1 MQVVDQGAL
10 KGFVPVNRAWNGFST
25 DDYKKAS
32 LSAYDE
38 DTKHEDTNEFHAEQT
53 NKSAFDLSGYE
64 IVRAQFFSTRFDPA
78 VTISS
83 GKITFNTACMKKFE
97 NVEYVEL
104 LFNSVE
110 KCIAVRPC
118 EKSNVNAIKWG
129 TIRNGRWAVLPKSCK
144 GFSEPL
150 FELMNWDSDCKYK
163 LRGQFC
169 GNSDEQLLIFELE
182 EPEVFVQEYV
192 EEQHIDSSVEAPSE
206 NMKTVKKVLYPK
218 AWIHNFGETTNR
230 TVFFQRIA
238 YKGNW
243 EILRPAKTVE
253 GMEII
258 TREILDDLM
267 GEAEKLIDRMRCAT
281 YE

>member
-1 MQVVDQGAL
+1 
-10 KGFVPVNRAWNGFST
+10 
-25 DDYKKAS
+25 
-32 LSAYDE
+32 
-38 DTKHEDTNEFHAEQT
+38 
-53 NKSAFDLSGYE
+53 
-64 IVRAQFFSTRFDPA
+64 
-78 VTISS
+78 
-83 GKITFNTACMKKFE
+83 MKKFE

-258 TREILDDLM
+258 TREVLDDLID
-267 GEAEKLIDRMRCAT
+267 EAEKLIDRMRCAT